1 MPNLGF
7 NQREARLNTEPLKNG
22 ISMSRDLLRKVT
34 GKGLDQPQARIVEEQ
49 WGLAAIQRLLVA
61 LDAAQSL
68 WNATFNS
75 IALSTAPIRQEQ
87 VDIAHEDLVR
97 AFKDVQESIHDING
111 SEGADGLLIIDRAH
125 AATID
130 ALKTCFGNAPFRLS
144 PANLQ
149 KLIPSGIHGQHGSS
163 LLSLLNHHGFSAAD
177 RQRLGMIPCLQ
188 ELIPVVTAW
197 MSAQRGDVFRIL
209 LSAYTPLARPL
220 LAMRQLQEKPKLI
233 SLATNFGA
241 AQTTRI
247 ETDVSSHLRF
257 GILGLYG
264 LGKTTLVNALIGEE
278 LLTTGN
284 GDWETTPLLS
294 PGWPIIIR
302 HSQDAIIPT
311 LSIEP
316 INFIPIL
323 SILRREEFNPEE
335 NPSLEPVAV
344 AMWEA

>member
-1 MPNLGF
+1 MPTLGF
-7 NQREARLNTEPLKNG
+7 NQRETLLNTEPLKNG
-22 ISMSRDLLRKVT
+22 ISMSRDLLRKVI
-34 GKGLDQPQARIVEEQ
+34 GNGLDQPQARIVEEQ
-49 WGLAAIQRLLVA
+49 CGLTAIQRLLAA
-61 LDAAQSL
+61 LGAAQSL
-68 WNATFNS
+68 WDTICNS
-75 IALSTAPIRQEQ
+75 IAPPSAPITQEQ

-97 AFKDVQESIHDING
+97 AFKDAQESIHDIN
-111 SEGADGLLIIDRAH
+111 SSQDADGSLTTDRAH

-130 ALKTCFGNAPFRLS
+130 ALKTCFGSAPFRLS

-149 KLIPSGIHGQHGSS
+149 KLIPSGIHGQQGSS

-197 MSAQRGDVFRIL
+197 LSAQRGDIFKIL
-209 LSAYTPLARPL
+209 LSAYTPLAKPL
-220 LAMRQLQEKPKLI
+220 LATRQLQGNPKLI
-233 SLATNFGA
+233 NLATNFGA

-264 LGKTTLVNALIGEE
+264 LGKTTLVNALIGDE

-284 GDWETTPLLS
+284 GDWETTPFLS
-294 PGWPIIIR
+294 PGWPIIIC
-302 HSQDAIIPT
+302 HSQGAMIPT
-311 LSIEP
+311 LSIDP

-323 SILRREEFNPEE
+323 SILRREEFDPAE
-335 NPSLEPVAV
+335 NPLLEPVAV
-344 AMWEA
+344 AMWE